1 VTDGGPVAPVQAIPR
16 GKGRRGIDAVTLLTI
31 YLVLLFA
38 IPSNIA
44 VAALGSLGRPSLLF
58 GLVLF
63 GWWAVGRLQIAGFA
77 VRPVRQPVKVAYAA
91 LLVVALVSFGAALLR
106 GQPFDQVSPAVTS
119 ILRLLSWGG
128 VLLVA
133 VDGIRSMRDL
143 SKMIRRLAIA
153 GGLLAALG
161 LAQFVTGQTLTDFFS
176 LIPGLTGVDGGVD
189 ARGAFTRSA
198 GTATHPLEYATALSA
213 ALPLTVVT
221 ALSHGFQPASRL
233 RRMAWWL
240 PVALIAISS
249 FLAVSRSA
257 LVGLVVA
264 LIATIPALP
273 RRVRGGVVGGAV
285 VLAGVV
291 VVAVPGLFGTMVGLF
306 AGAGSDASTTSRT
319 NGLDRAP
326 EFIATSPVY
335 GNGFGTFLPRYYIF
349 DNQWVLL
356 AVELGVLG
364 VIAFAGM
371 IVAGMWSARHAWHT
385 SQQPDVALIGP
396 ALVASL
402 LTVTVLFAFFD
413 GLSFP
418 IAASLPFL
426 LAGLCGAVL
435 TIGKADADLGV
446 TRRAAS
452 AGTA

>member
-1 VTDGGPVAPVQAIPR
+1 MTDAEPVAANRAVTR
-16 GKGRRGIDAVTLLTI
+16 GKARRGIDAVTLLTM
-31 YLVLLFA
+31 YLVILFG

-44 VAALGSLGRPSLLF
+44 IGALGSLGRPSLLF

-63 GWWAVGRLQIAGFA
+63 GWWALGRLQAAGFA
-77 VRPVRQPVKVAYAA
+77 IRPIRQPVKVAYGA
-91 LLVVALVSFGAALLR
+91 LLVVALVSFAAALLR
-106 GQPFDQVSPAVTS
+106 GQPFDQVSPALTS
-119 ILRLLSWGG
+119 VLRLLSWGG

-133 VDGIRSMRDL
+133 VDGIRSMADL

-176 LIPGLTGVDGGVD
+176 VIPGLTGVDGGVD
-189 ARGAFTRSA
+189 ARGSFIRSA

-213 ALPLTVVT
+213 TLPLAVVT
-221 ALSHGFQPASRL
+221 ALSHGFAPASRL
-233 RRMAWWL
+233 RKAAWWL
-240 PVALIAISS
+240 PVALIAVSS

-273 RRVRGGVVGGAV
+273 RKVRGGVVGGAV

-356 AVELGVLG
+356 AVELGILG
-364 VIAFAGM
+364 VIAFASM
-371 IVAGMWSARHAWHT
+371 IGAGMWSAHRARKSSHQA
-385 SQQPDVALIGP
+385 DVALIGP

-418 IAASLPFL
+418 IAAALPFL
-426 LAGLCGAVL
+426 LSGLCGAAL
-435 TIGKADADLGV
+435 TIGTSDADIAPFSRG
-446 TRRAAS
+446 AP